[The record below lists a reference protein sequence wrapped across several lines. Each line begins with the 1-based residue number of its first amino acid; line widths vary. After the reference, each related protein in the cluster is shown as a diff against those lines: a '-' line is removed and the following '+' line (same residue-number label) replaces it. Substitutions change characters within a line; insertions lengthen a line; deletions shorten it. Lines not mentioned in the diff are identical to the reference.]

1 MAVAGR
7 EEHMNIAV
15 TGHRRI
21 PDAAPTVRA
30 HAASSRMETSRTA
43 QSGPAASPWKR
54 PSADDRT
61 RRLSDDWYPGEW
73 LEPVDPD
80 IVGPFLE
87 RYMAGMSRRMA
98 AYLRT
103 QGAADAG
110 LPGTAAGTRD
120 TGGNAAGRRRAYGVD
135 FLNLCLIVDQE
146 RTFPIGERN
155 LADGV
160 YEPDEETAMVAAMML
175 QLEFDRFVDF
185 VAALD
190 PHIDRRGFVA
200 VLRDAYG
207 YEGDIDSADFLDLLA
222 SRTAERMAG
231 ERLCDWSRR
240 PVDDA
245 AGPDTSAG
253 TWERTVRSRLAA
265 WGLPDAASD
274 VVSSRDAGRGD
285 GVDSDAALERA
296 ESHWTR
302 CVAGARR
309 HTPRARRDVAS
320 WCVWHAV
327 LDVVRRTDRHAYDTR
342 WRGVDTPGRDAR
354 RFDMLPA
361 PDDAIAARDGSH
373 GTDIPASRHPHHS
386 RHGLDGS
393 AWNTL
398 MGRMVVTHRRV
409 SRGYA
414 RWCDMMPG
422 ENDIAGIRLA
432 VRAIADAPAFED
444 RTLAAVCNALVRGDV
459 EPPRDAR
466 EAVRMLLAYACVG
479 RVVSLDGEAA
489 RAGGAAAENT
499 TASTAANP
507 GDAPGEYVYAGLR
520 NAILGYAGY
529 GGVRRTL
536 APDEYRD
543 YVALVSGG
551 GTRGADG
558 RAHDPRRRAVWMFP
572 GMEDRFD
579 SVRAS
584 MQTRVREAMAA
595 GYDLGESGDASSMP
609 ESWWRFH
616 DTADKA
622 VSRWVG
628 GETVHALAVD
638 GHGHTLAYR
647 STNPVAAYQD
657 VNAWRL
663 AGALERYEG
672 ERGWGSGGRLADLYR
687 DRGHLSKSGGR
698 AVDRSIRD
706 YADSARGAVDA
717 VQYLAAITGLGMM
730 LGSDQ
735 SVETFV
741 RLIDL
746 CDERGGERFRKSLWT
761 LIRVAKSKRLRLTV
775 PGAHGRHVGVRLM
788 AIVLSDAERLAE
800 AEREFKIANLRRA
813 LGTVHDGDDAAD
825 LGDDAA
831 DAWRAIARDIDAAEH
846 VVRGIALAAF
856 ARLRVADRRWTAIR
870 VTPADCVGSRID
882 PASDGACVFHAD
894 TTRRKG
900 ASA

>member
-1 MAVAGR
+1 M
-7 EEHMNIAV
+7 
-15 TGHRRI
+15 TRI
-21 PDAAPTVRA
+21 RT
-30 HAASSRMETSRTA
+30 ASSRPRM
-43 QSGPAASPWKR
+43 SPWKR

-98 AYLRT
+98 AYLRA

-110 LPGTAAGTRD
+110 IPGTGTD
-120 TGGNAAGRRRAYGVD
+120 GNAAGRRRTHGVD

-146 RTFPIGERN
+146 HTFPIGERN

-160 YEPDEETAMVAAMML
+160 YEPDEETAMAAAMML

-190 PHIDRRGFVA
+190 PHIDRRGFVDA
-200 VLRDAYG
+200 LRDAYG
-207 YEGDIDSADFLDLLA
+207 YEGDIDSEDFLDLLA
-222 SRTAERMAG
+222 SRTAERMAR
-231 ERLCDWSRR
+231 ERLRDWSRR
-240 PVDDA
+240 PVDGG
-245 AGPDTSAG
+245 AGPDTAPDA
-253 TWERTVRSRLAA
+253 WERTVRTRLAS
-265 WGLPDAASD
+265 WGLRDAAPE
-274 VVSSRDAGRGD
+274 VVASRDAGRGD
-285 GVDSDAALERA
+285 GMDPAAALERA
-296 ESHWTR
+296 ESHWIR

-309 HTPRARRDVAS
+309 HTPRTRRDVAS

-327 LDVVRRTDRHAYDTR
+327 LDAVRQEDRRAYDAR
-342 WRGVDTPGRDAR
+342 WRGVDTPDRDAR
-354 RFDMLPA
+354 RFDASSTPIA
-361 PDDAIAARDGSH
+361 DDATAAWDGSH
-373 GTDIPASRHPHHS
+373 GTGAPGARHAHHS
-386 RHGLDGS
+386 HHGLDGS

-432 VRAIADAPAFED
+432 VRAIADTPAFED
-444 RTLAAVCNALVRGDV
+444 RTLAAACNALVRGDA
-459 EPPRDAR
+459 EPPRDAY
-466 EAVRMLLAYACVG
+466 EATRMLLAYACVG
-479 RVVSLDGEAA
+479 RVVNLDGGVAQDA
-489 RAGGAAAENT
+489 RDDGAAAD
-499 TASTAANP
+499 P
-507 GDAPGEYVYAGLR
+507 DDAPGEYVYVGLR

-558 RAHDPRRRAVWMFP
+558 RTHDSRRRAVWMFP
-572 GMEDRFD
+572 GMEDRLD
-579 SVRAS
+579 SVRTS
-584 MQTRVREAMAA
+584 MTAQMREAMTA
-595 GYDLGESGDASSMP
+595 GYDLGETGGDASPMP

-616 DTADKA
+616 DMADKA
-622 VSRWVG
+622 VSRWLG
-628 GETVHALAVD
+628 GETVHALAAD

-706 YADSARGAVDA
+706 YADSARGAADA
-717 VQYLAAITGLGMM
+717 VQYLAAVTGLGMM
-730 LGSDQ
+730 LGSDT
-735 SVETFV
+735 SVEAFV

-746 CDERGGERFRKSLWT
+746 CDERGGEACRKSLWT
-761 LIRVAKSKRLRLTV
+761 LIRVAKAKRLRLTV
-775 PGAHGRHVGVRLM
+775 PGPHGRHVGVRLM
-788 AIVLSDAERLAE
+788 AIMLSDPERLAE

-813 LGTVHDGDDAAD
+813 LGTVRGGDGGG
-825 LGDDAA
+825 GDGVGGDA
-831 DAWRAIARDIDAAEH
+831 DAWRGIARDIDAAEH
-846 VVRGIALAAF
+846 VVRGVALAAF
-856 ARLRVADRRWTAIR
+856 ARLRAADRRWTTIR
-870 VTPADCVGSRID
+870 VAPPDCVGARID

-894 TTRRKG
+894 TIRRKG
-900 ASA
+900 ATA